1 MAKARV
7 VFHRIVQDTQDYGSF
22 DSSADHMVSTLHF
35 SLDVGD
41 KHFDGLSVEV
51 RQPFGTDFESE
62 PLEVAHP
69 VGPYR
74 GPWNHGAFGT
84 LCECYY
90 RRAVGSTASG
100 IRITGGS
107 NVRMR
112 GNQFAMTYSGEFEL
126 PESGA
131 ESW

>member
-1 MAKARV
+1 MAKAKV
-7 VFHRIVQDTQDYGSF
+7 VFHRIVQDTQDYRSF
-22 DSSADHMVSTLHF
+22 DSSADHMVSTLYF
-35 SLDVGD
+35 SLDAGG

-62 PLEVAHP
+62 PIEVARP
-69 VGPYR
+69 VGSYQ
-74 GPWNHGAFGT
+74 GPWNHAAFSA
-84 LCECYY
+84 LCESYY
-90 RRAVGSTASG
+90 RKAVGATASG

-112 GNQFAMTYSGEFEL
+112 GNQFVMSYSGEFEL